1 MIALALSVV
10 QAGHHDQPSLAQTE
24 ECLVQIKHQLDVLH
38 RRPPGTFAEVV
49 ESGHQNRLFGRW
61 IVKDE

>member
-49 ESGHQNRLFGRW
+49 ESRH
-61 IVKDE
+61 

>member
-38 RRPPGTFAEVV
+38 RRPPGTFTQIV
-49 ESGHQNRLFGRW
+49 EPRH
-61 IVKDE
+61 